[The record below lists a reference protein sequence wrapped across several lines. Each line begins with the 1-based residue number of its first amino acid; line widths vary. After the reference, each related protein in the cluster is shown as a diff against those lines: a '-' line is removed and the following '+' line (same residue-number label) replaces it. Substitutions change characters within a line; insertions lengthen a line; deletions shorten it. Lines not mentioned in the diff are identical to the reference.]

1 MKASEKQLLS
11 AIPFLPNKNQ
21 AMLLQVIT
29 TRDFFTFTDFLVSS
43 GISHANILINM
54 ARAIGGIAAFF
65 YISKR
70 IYEQLIADNPVYIL
84 PLLRPF
90 ALLLVITFWGP
101 FVNLLMVPTKG
112 LTNLSEA
119 VYADKKHIVKEKLDE
134 KQQAI
139 LETDLPIFYE
149 NEEKESQLWDKGIN
163 LLLTTYNIVT
173 GRAIQNQINFYIMDA
188 IRQLFETIFEVLV
201 YLIAFLRTVFC
212 VLLVIF
218 GPLVFALSIFDGF
231 QDNYLQWIARFI
243 NVNLYLPIALL
254 ILSLVQEI
262 LIYVLDIEIA
272 QIQALPIYQP
282 QLFYVSN
289 LIVPIC
295 GIIGMALV
303 PKIASW
309 IVQASGTNS
318 GSGRL
323 IRTAAVM
330 AATRGA
336 MK

>member
-1 MKASEKQLLS
+1 MV
-11 AIPFLPNKNQ
+11 
-21 AMLLQVIT
+21 LQIIT
-29 TRDFFTFTDFLVSS
+29 TDGFFSFTETLIDS
-43 GISHANILINM
+43 GIEQASILVDM

-90 ALLLVITFWGP
+90 ALLMVLTFWEP
-101 FVNLLMVPTKG
+101 FVELLMVPTNG
-112 LTNLSEA
+112 LANLSEE
-119 VYADKKHIVKEKLDE
+119 VYSDKKDIVSEKLEE
-134 KQQAI
+134 KQEAI
-139 LETDLPIFYE
+139 LATDLPLFYE
-149 NEEKESQLWDKGIN
+149 NEEKEAALWDKGIN
-163 LLLTTYNIVT
+163 LLLTTYNIIS
-173 GRAIQNQINFYIMDA
+173 GRAIQNQVNFYIMDA
-188 IRQLFETIFEVLV
+188 LRQVLEIIFEALV

-231 QDNYLQWIARFI
+231 QDNYLQWIARFV

-254 ILSLVQEI
+254 ILALVQEV
-262 LIYVLDIEIA
+262 LIYVLDLEIA
-272 QIQALPIYQP
+272 QIQALPVYQP

-289 LIVPIC
+289 LVVPVC
-295 GIIGMALV
+295 GIIGMAMV

-309 IVQASGTNS
+309 IVQSSGTS
-318 GSGRL
+318 TGGGRMV
-323 IRTAAVM
+323 RTAAVM

>member
-1 MKASEKQLLS
+1 
-11 AIPFLPNKNQ
+11 
-21 AMLLQVIT
+21 MLLQVLNT
-29 TRDFFTFTDFLVSS
+29 NDFFSFTDFLIHS
-43 GISHANILINM
+43 GISHARILVDF
-54 ARAIGGIAAFF
+54 ARAIGGIGAFF

-70 IYEQLIADNPVYIL
+70 IYEQLIADNPVSIL

-90 ALLLVITFWGP
+90 ALVLVITFWGP
-101 FVNLLMVPTKG
+101 FVNLLLVPTKG
-112 LTNLSEA
+112 LTNLSES
-119 VYADKKHIVKEKLDE
+119 VYADKKHIVKQRLED

-139 LETDLPIFYE
+139 LSTDLPLFYE
-149 NEEKESQLWDKGIN
+149 NEEKEAALWDKGIN
-163 LLLTTYNIVT
+163 LLLTSYNILS
-173 GRAIQNQINFYIMDA
+173 GRAIQNQINFYMMDA
-188 IRQLFETIFEVLV
+188 TRQLLESLFEVLV

-254 ILSLVQEI
+254 ILSIVQEI
-262 LIYVLDIEIA
+262 LIYVLELEIA
-272 QIQALPIYQP
+272 QISAMLIYQP
-282 QLFYVSN
+282 KMFFVSN
-289 LIVPIC
+289 LIVPVC
-295 GIIGMALV
+295 GIIGMAMV

-318 GSGRL
+318 GGGRL
-323 IRTAAVM
+323 VRTAAVM
-330 AATRGA
+330 AVTKGT

>member
-1 MKASEKQLLS
+1 
-11 AIPFLPNKNQ
+11 
-21 AMLLQVIT
+21 MLLQVLST
-29 TRDFFTFTDFLVSS
+29 GDFFSFTDFLIHS
-43 GISHANILINM
+43 GISHAHILVDM

-70 IYEQLIADNPVYIL
+70 IYEQLIADNPISML

-90 ALLLVITFWGP
+90 ALVLVITFWGP
-101 FVNLLMVPTKG
+101 FVNLLLVPTKG
-112 LTNLSEA
+112 LTNLSES
-119 VYADKKHIVKEKLDE
+119 VYADKKHIVKQRLED

-139 LETDLPIFYE
+139 LSTDLPLFYE
-149 NEEKESQLWDKGIN
+149 NEEKEAALWDKGIN
-163 LLLTTYNIVT
+163 LLLTSYNILS
-173 GRAIQNQINFYIMDA
+173 GRAIHNQINFYMMDA
-188 IRQLFETIFEVLV
+188 TRQLLESLFEVLI

-262 LIYVLDIEIA
+262 LIYVLELEIV
-272 QIQALPIYQP
+272 QINAMLIYQP
-282 QLFYVSN
+282 KMFFVSN
-289 LIVPIC
+289 LIVPVC
-295 GIIGMALV
+295 GIIGMAMI

-309 IVQASGTNS
+309 IVSASGTNS
-318 GSGRL
+318 GGGRL
-323 IRTAAVM
+323 VRTAAVM
-330 AATRGA
+330 AVTKGA

>member
-1 MKASEKQLLS
+1 
-11 AIPFLPNKNQ
+11 
-21 AMLLQVIT
+21 MLLQVIST
-29 TRDFFTFTDFLVSS
+29 DNFFSFTDFLVDS
-43 GISHANILINM
+43 GVSHARILVDM

-70 IYEQLIADNPVYIL
+70 IYEQLIADNPVSIL

-90 ALLLVITFWGP
+90 ALVLVITFWGP
-101 FVNLLMVPTKG
+101 FVNLLLMPTKG
-112 LTNLSEA
+112 LTKLSES
-119 VYADKKHIVKEKLDE
+119 VYADKKHIVKQRLDD

-139 LETDLPIFYE
+139 LAADLPVFYE
-149 NEEKESQLWDKGIN
+149 NEEKAAALWDKGIN
-163 LLLTTYNIVT
+163 LLLTSYNIIT

-188 IRQLFETIFEVLV
+188 LRQILESFFEVLV

-218 GPLVFALSIFDGF
+218 GPLVFAISIFDGF
-231 QDNYLQWIARFI
+231 QDNYLQWIARFV

-254 ILSLVQEI
+254 ILSIVQEI
-262 LIYVLDIEIA
+262 LIYVLELEIA
-272 QIQALPIYQP
+272 QINSMLIYLPQ
-282 QLFYVSN
+282 QFYVSN

-295 GIIGMALV
+295 GIIGMAMV

-318 GSGRL
+318 GGGRL
-323 IRTAAVM
+323 VRTAAVM
-330 AATRGA
+330 AITKGA

>member
-1 MKASEKQLLS
+1 M
-11 AIPFLPNKNQ
+11 I
-21 AMLLQVIT
+21 LQVLT
-29 TRDFFTFTDFLVSS
+29 TNDFFAFTDTLLDSGVNHARILV
-43 GISHANILINM
+43 NM

-70 IYEQLIADNPVYIL
+70 IYEQLIADNPVTIL

-90 ALLLVITFWGP
+90 ALVLVITFWGP
-101 FVNLLMVPTKG
+101 FVNLLLAPTKG
-112 LTNLSEA
+112 LTHLSEA
-119 VYADKKHIVKEKLDE
+119 VYADKKHIVKERLED

-139 LETDLPIFYE
+139 LSTDLPLFYE
-149 NEEKESQLWDKGIN
+149 NEEKEADLWDKGVN
-163 LLLTTYNIVT
+163 LILTTYNIFS

-188 IRQLFETIFEVLV
+188 TRQLLESFFEVLV

-254 ILSLVQEI
+254 ILSIVQEI
-262 LIYVLDIEIA
+262 LIYVLEMEIA
-272 QIQALPIYQP
+272 QINAMLIYEP
-282 QLFYVSN
+282 KLFFVSN
-289 LIVPIC
+289 LIVPVC
-295 GIIGMALV
+295 GIIGMTMV
-303 PKIASW
+303 PKISSW
-309 IVQASGTNS
+309 IISATGTNS
-318 GSGRL
+318 GGGRL
-323 IRTAAVM
+323 VRTAAVM
-330 AATRGA
+330 AITKGT

>member
-1 MKASEKQLLS
+1 
-11 AIPFLPNKNQ
+11 
-21 AMLLQVIT
+21 MLLQVIST
-29 TRDFFTFTDFLVSS
+29 DNFFSFTDFLVDS
-43 GISHANILINM
+43 GVSHARILVDM

-70 IYEQLIADNPVYIL
+70 IYEQLIADNPVSIL

-90 ALLLVITFWGP
+90 ALVLVITFWGP
-101 FVNLLMVPTKG
+101 FVNLLLVPTKG
-112 LTNLSEA
+112 LTKLSES
-119 VYADKKHIVKEKLDE
+119 VYADKKHIVKQRLDD

-139 LETDLPIFYE
+139 LAADLPVFYE
-149 NEEKESQLWDKGIN
+149 NEEKEAALWDKGIN
-163 LLLTTYNIVT
+163 LLLTSYNIIT

-188 IRQLFETIFEVLV
+188 LRQILESFFEVLV

-218 GPLVFALSIFDGF
+218 GPLVFAISIFDGF
-231 QDNYLQWIARFI
+231 QDNYLQWIARFV

-254 ILSLVQEI
+254 ILSIVQEI
-262 LIYVLDIEIA
+262 LIYVLELEIA
-272 QIQALPIYQP
+272 QINSMLIYLPQ
-282 QLFYVSN
+282 QFYVSN

-295 GIIGMALV
+295 GIIGMAMV

-318 GSGRL
+318 GGGRL
-323 IRTAAVM
+323 VRTAAVM
-330 AATRGA
+330 AITKGA